1 MEFITE
7 DLKLIEN
14 NSVYENN
21 FKQFRS
27 GQMVMKNGIITL
39 YNSEKEATIVIDAES
54 QTIKVGGNNLKID
67 GENKRV
73 IVNDGTNDRVILGYL
88 GS

>member
-1 MEFITE
+1 MEFVTE